1 MLWNQEGK
9 MVIYW
14 NNSAASSDGR
24 KIKSGAFC
32 KTVCGRFTFSQQ
44 LMALKQPKHKIPKD
58 TLKARKNRRFV
69 SGRLGCTSIF
79 TFMLPTL

>member
-9 MVIYW
+9 MVISW

-58 TLKARKNRRFV
+58 TKTTNDLKP
-69 SGRLGCTSIF
+69 RL
-79 TFMLPTL
+79 